1 MRKILKPFFL
11 ALLTLSVFGCQ
22 SIVRTDIST
31 FRDEN
36 ARSAIGSIRIAP
48 MSFAAVAD
56 SEYEERKIGAGGDA
70 DASQDKKNE
79 TESNSAQSVA
89 KKVDS
94 NSLEFIYYKDKL
106 ANRLRSAGYTLSDAD
121 SSEYLASFT
130 YGVIR
135 QEKDEPSSRVVIGG
149 HFGHYLHYPHSPIFL
164 SDVDNPKFE
173 YVRELSF
180 SIERMGDSPK
190 KIMQIKATSTGRC
203 EHLTIVYDEMLD
215 AIFSD
220 LYRASGSVEK
230 VSIAGDARC
239 P

>member
-1 MRKILKPFFL
+1 MRKISKSICLVLL
-11 ALLTLSVFGCQ
+11 ALNVIGCQ

-31 FRDEN
+31 FRDES
-36 ARSAIGSIRIAP
+36 ARSAVGTIRIAP
-48 MSFAAVAD
+48 MSFTAVAE
-56 SEYEERKIGAGGDA
+56 SELEERKIGAGEGAGFFQDGKDDA
-70 DASQDKKNE
+70 GG
-79 TESNSAQSVA
+79 NSAQSIEKNVN
-89 KKVDS
+89 S

-106 ANRLRSAGYTLSDAD
+106 ANRLRAAGYTLSDTGN
-121 SSEYLASFT
+121 SEYLASFA

-135 QEKDEPSSRVVIGG
+135 QEKDEPGSRVVIGG
-149 HFGHYLHYPHSPIFL
+149 HFGHYLHYPHSLIFL

-180 SIERMGDSPK
+180 SIERLGDSPK